1 MTRLLCVLFLLIGI
15 NVGLAVGLSV
25 GIVFFVLIMI
35 VVELLL
41 FGLCYVCCK
50 KRQTVQTQVVATT
63 PRSDGVSTVVT
74 TPPSDRVSTAV
85 TTPPSDRV
93 STVVTL
99 SQDTAFT
106 TAAPHTTQQTQYK
119 DAEFSSQVAPPSYDA
134 STAYPSYI
142 HVPPTLQPQVY

>member
-1 MTRLLCVLFLLIGI
+1 MSYLLLIGN
-15 NVGLAVGLSV
+15 NVGLIVGLS
-25 GIVFFVLIMI
+25 
-35 VVELLL
+35 
-41 FGLCYVCCK
+41 FGLVFVVSIVIPLTIFGVLYCN
-50 KRQTVQTQVVATT
+50 KRLTVQTQVVATT
-63 PRSDGVSTVVT
+63 PPSYGVSTVVT